1 MAGAEVMNTLM
12 STQGPE
18 TTPQTMLAGREVW
31 VISDGKAGHELQML
45 GVAEA
50 LGATAV
56 IKRIPEPGR
65 LYKLTA
71 PYGPPPRA
79 SRPGQP
85 GSPLCAPWPA
95 LALATGRLTTPYI
108 RALKKAA
115 GMQTYTVILLDPKT
129 GPNTADLFW
138 VPEHDTRRGP
148 NVVTTLTSPHRY
160 TPARLAQLRAHVL
173 PEIAALPHPRIA
185 VLIGG
190 PNGDYRYEASD
201 SARLTDIL
209 RGLAGQGAGLMITA
223 SRRTPPEL
231 LAAVDAATAQG
242 ARILWRGEG
251 ANPYPDFLAH
261 ADAFLVTADS
271 VNMAGEAAATGKPV
285 HIFYPSGGSKKFDR
299 YHAALE
305 ARGITRRLD
314 DATQISA
321 RWDYAPENSAE
332 VIAAEICRRMNQR
345 ARYTPGLCGAR
356 VDEDES

>member
-1 MAGAEVMNTLM
+1 MNVGMMRSADMTPPHQSAAAGL
-12 STQGPE
+12 
-18 TTPQTMLAGREVW
+18 LAGREVW
-31 VISDGKAGHELQML
+31 IISDGKAGHELQML

-50 LGATAV
+50 IGAVPV

-79 SRPGQP
+79 ARPGQA
-85 GSPLCAPWPA
+85 GSPFNAPWPA

-115 GMQTYTVILLDPKT
+115 GLSTYTVILLDPKT
-129 GPNTADLFW
+129 GPKTADLFW
-138 VPEHDTRRGP
+138 VPEHDARRGP

-160 TPARLAQLRAHVL
+160 TQIRLAALRANV
-173 PEIAALPHPRIA
+173 PEDINRLPHPRIA

-190 PNGDYRYEASD
+190 PNGDYRFETAD
-201 SARLTDIL
+201 SARLTRLLGD
-209 RGLAGQGAGLMITA
+209 LAGQGAGLMITA
-223 SRRTPPEL
+223 SRRTPPGL
-231 LAAVDAATAQG
+231 LAAVDAATARG

-261 ADAFLVTADS
+261 ADAFIVTADS

-285 HIFYPSGGSKKFDR
+285 HVFHPSGGSNKFDR

-305 ARGITRRLD
+305 ASGITRRID
-314 DATQISA
+314 DATQIAA
-321 RWDYAPENSAE
+321 RWDGLGAGLHHRHQ
-332 VIAAEICRRMNQR
+332 RRDLHRLRPMFQGVF
-345 ARYTPGLCGAR
+345 A
-356 VDEDES
+356 

>member
-1 MAGAEVMNTLM
+1 MNVGMTR
-12 STQGPE
+12 SAD
-18 TTPQTMLAGREVW
+18 TTPPHQSAAAGLLAGREVW
-31 VISDGKAGHELQML
+31 IISDGKAGHELQML

-50 LGATAV
+50 LGAAPV

-79 SRPGQP
+79 ARPGKP
-85 GSPLCAPWPA
+85 GSPLNAPWPA

-115 GMQTYTVILLDPKT
+115 GLSTYTVILLDPKT
-129 GPNTADLFW
+129 GPKTADLFW
-138 VPEHDTRRGP
+138 VPQHDARRGP

-160 TPARLAQLRAHVL
+160 TQKRLAALRANV
-173 PEIAALPHPRIA
+173 PEDIGRLPHPRIA

-190 PNGDYRYEASD
+190 PNGDYRFETAD
-201 SARLTDIL
+201 SARLTRLLGD
-209 RGLAGQGAGLMITA
+209 LAGQGAGLMITA
-223 SRRTPPEL
+223 SRRTPPGL
-231 LAAVDAATAQG
+231 LAAVDAATARG

-261 ADAFLVTADS
+261 ADAFIVTADS

-285 HIFYPSGGSKKFDR
+285 HIFHPSGGSQKFDR

-305 ARGITRRLD
+305 AHGITRRID
-314 DATQISA
+314 DATQIAS
-321 RWDYAPENSAE
+321 RWDYAPLNSAE
-332 VIAAEICRRMNQR
+332 VIAAEITRRMGQR
-345 ARYTPGLCGAR
+345 ARYMPGLCG
-356 VDEDES
+356 